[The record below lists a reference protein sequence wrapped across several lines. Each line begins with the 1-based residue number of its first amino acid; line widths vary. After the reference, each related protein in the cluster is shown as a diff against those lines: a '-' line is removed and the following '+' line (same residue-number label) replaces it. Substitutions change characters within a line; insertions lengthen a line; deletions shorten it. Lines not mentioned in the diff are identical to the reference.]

1 MKSPF
6 GSLFFTILHN
16 LSLAKQ
22 NHTNLTA
29 TIATTRFECFLVA
42 TDLPL
47 FQFEG
52 FSIGG
57 PASMVSV
64 PQWDQLGVTKAPAN
78 RPTAYSYFILS

>member
-1 MKSPF
+1 MLSPF
-6 GSLFFTILHN
+6 GSLLFTILHN

-29 TIATTRFECFLVA
+29 TIATKRFECFLVA

-57 PASMVSV
+57 HASMVSV
-64 PQWDQLGVTKAPAN
+64 PQWGVTKAPAN
-78 RPTAYSYFILS
+78 TGYSYFILS